1 MECDDNENYII
12 MFDIVIPMIRLGS
25 TYSSMKKFRLLMIQY
40 EINEEL
46 KLGNEATGTQRYR
59 CYCKGGDCPWSI
71 HGRKELEESPTI
83 II

>member
-1 MECDDNENYII
+1 MECDNNEDYII
-12 MFDIVIPMIRLGS
+12 MFDIVIPVIRLGS

-59 CYCKGGDCPWSI
+59 G
-71 HGRKELEESPTI
+71 
-83 II
+83 